1 MDELLKQVDEKFGPQ
16 FAELT
21 SKATELGERL
31 GAAESAE
38 DREAITS
45 KINEIDG
52 AVKELTRARDDELR
66 KVEQKAL
73 AGRIESLEEAIRGAS
88 EAESNFSLGGHV
100 TGEQQKAIYGPGSEF
115 SFFVDAKAALR
126 GDNDARERWQEAM
139 GEKAM
144 TESTGSTGGLLVP
157 DQISNELL
165 ELREAETVLRGL
177 FSRLQVTSDTLRIPS
192 VTGGLVAGWVAE
204 LAEKPSADLTFGEIS
219 VNVFTKAGLAVASNQ
234 LLADAKQSVDRLV
247 YRDLARRLA
256 IVEEVALI
264 NGSGTGQPRGIL
276 NTSGVQTETAGT
288 ATQLAVLDNI
298 LNAITKIYTNYFGA
312 PNAIVMHPRTWAW
325 LIGARES
332 GTSANYLIAGP
343 GSGEDRRAN
352 DPIPGY
358 GRGALPRGSLFGVP
372 VYTTANVP
380 TNLGVGTDES
390 AIIVGNFTEGLILD
404 RQGVT
409 LDASEHVY
417 FTSNQTVFRAEDRM
431 GFTAA
436 RYPKAFCVVGGAGL
450 AGV

>member
-1 MDELLKQVDEKFGPQ
+1 MDELLKQIDEKFSPK
-16 FAELT
+16 FEELT
-21 SKATELGERL
+21 AKAQELGERIGSNTVSDEERQSL
-31 GAAESAE
+31 QASIERVDSE
-38 DREAITS
+38 
-45 KINEIDG
+45 
-52 AVKELTRARDDELR
+52 VKEITAQRDAELR
-66 KVEQKAL
+66 QVEQKAL
-73 AGRIESLEEAIRGAS
+73 ATRIESLEEAIRGAS
-88 EAESNFSLGGHV
+88 DSSPAFSLSGDV
-100 TGEQQKAIYGPGSEF
+100 QTEQQKAIYGADSEH
-115 SFFVDAKAALR
+115 SFFIDAKAALR
-126 GDNDARERWQEAM
+126 GDPDARERWQTAM

-144 TESTGSTGGLLVP
+144 TEGTGSTGGYLVP

-165 ELREAETVLRGL
+165 ELRSAQTVLRPL
-177 FSRLQVTSDTLRIPS
+177 FSKLQVSSDTLRIPS
-192 VTGGLVAGWVAE
+192 ITGGLTAGWVAE
-204 LAEKPSADLTFGEIS
+204 LAEKPVSDLTFGEIS

-247 YRDLARRLA
+247 YRDLAKRLA

-264 NGSGTGQPRGIL
+264 NGTGTGQPTGIL
-276 NTSGVQTETAGT
+276 NTAGIQTEATTA

-325 LIGARES
+325 LIAARES
-332 GTSANYLIAGP
+332 GTSGNYLLASP
-343 GSGEDRRAN
+343 GSA
-352 DPIPGY
+352 DPRQADESLPGY
-358 GRGALPRGSLFGVP
+358 GQGALPRGSIFGFP
-372 VYTTANVP
+372 VYTTVNVP
-380 TNLGVGTDES
+380 TTLGGGTES
-390 AIIVGNFTEGLILD
+390 RIIVGNFSEGLILD

-436 RYPKAFCVVGGAGL
+436 RYPKAFCVVQGAHL